1 MEHAHILVVDDS
13 EITGFKLKAIL
24 IRLGYTVSTF
34 TNPIKA
40 LDWLR
45 NPANIADLILTDVNM
60 PEMNGV
66 DLVKSLRRL
75 PGHASTPVIM
85 LTSNTEMEDKIA
97 GLQAGADDYLGKTV
111 SPTELELRV
120 KALLAR
126 NQSKETNFSQ
136 SVARTI
142 TVFSPRGGVGT
153 STLAVNLSIALAQL
167 WNIDVCLWDMAL
179 SSGHCAPLLNLKPKN
194 TLSFLNNWPE
204 GQVDDQ
210 IMNQMLMKHSGGI
223 LFMPAPLSSADAELV
238 TPAIV
243 DQVWTYLQGNSSYL
257 VIDAGNHFTEPV
269 LNILERS
276 DVILMVLSPE
286 LLSVKS
292 TGDALDVF
300 EKMGFD
306 LQKILLVINQTF
318 QGFKLP
324 TKKILPVLHNRP
336 AVEIPHDSDRFIEA
350 ILTGEPPVIN
360 APRSEASMAIF
371 ALAYTISSPQM
382 ENKKKTSSP
391 MLDTI
396 RRFIKEI

>member
-142 TVFSPRGGVGT
+142 TVFSLRGERCACSAAEIPLQTCSISPPRVI
-153 STLAVNLSIALAQL
+153 LLNLSASKVSKLMFMRVKPASASGWASRSSSIALVVRL
-167 WNIDVCLWDMAL
+167 T
-179 SSGHCAPLLNLKPKN
+179 SS
-194 TLSFLNNWPE
+194 
-204 GQVDDQ
+204 
-210 IMNQMLMKHSGGI
+210 
-223 LFMPAPLSSADAELV
+223 
-238 TPAIV
+238 
-243 DQVWTYLQGNSSYL
+243 
-257 VIDAGNHFTEPV
+257 
-269 LNILERS
+269 
-276 DVILMVLSPE
+276 
-286 LLSVKS
+286 
-292 TGDALDVF
+292 
-300 EKMGFD
+300 
-306 LQKILLVINQTF
+306 
-318 QGFKLP
+318 
-324 TKKILPVLHNRP
+324 
-336 AVEIPHDSDRFIEA
+336 
-350 ILTGEPPVIN
+350 
-360 APRSEASMAIF
+360 IF
-371 ALAYTISSPQM
+371 WMDEMRCTISTM
-382 ENKKKTSSP
+382 CG
-391 MLDTI
+391 
-396 RRFIKEI
+396 